1 MQPIDQ
7 YQFVLLGQA
16 LDAVH
21 GAHDA
26 TWGQVLWPLR
36 KCHSRLA
43 ILLSGTP
50 VPIKFSRDSAEALQ
64 GAIRVLE
71 KKAEGKTDEE
81 RKQQIDFEEFWGVW
95 TALETFKHNLAAE
108 LKGCA
113 TYFVPKRG
121 IYDTAELIDRA
132 ELHMP
137 QELHSTIPPLALSEF
152 QEAGRCLA
160 FNLPSAS
167 GFHVARAVEA
177 MLIGYAA
184 LFGVELDPE
193 KDGMGAYVNALEE
206 AKKSEQELKPDPK
219 TLRTVKDIKDFDR
232 NPLMHP
238 RAVLSDVQ
246 ALSLFSLGHSAIT
259 AMVVEMRE
267 KGDTPKQEVLPLP
280 EKPVGNA
287 FRRAAGN
294 LFSDLAEEDAPDD
307 AA

>member
-7 YQFVLLGQA
+7 Y
-16 LDAVH
+16 
-21 GAHDA
+21 
-26 TWGQVLWPLR
+26 
-36 KCHSRLA
+36 
-43 ILLSGTP
+43 LSGTP

-121 IYDTAELIDRA
+121 IYDTADYLIDRA
-132 ELHMP
+132 ELHIP